1 MRNTQARQ
9 LALIWRCGLSP
20 AHAVTMGGVLS
31 SRDTRWT
38 FLNEAS
44 SSIQV
49 KHYIT
54 VLSRNHP
61 TPTSSNILNRPSP
74 ASTLFLRPSTHLA
87 PTPTAISSTS
97 TLTSSITDILST
109 TARKIQVLL
118 APSKS
123 HVHSSRSRRLLP
135 DRQCH
140 RPRLPLQV
148 ERPRRRARSQRLPRK
163 PSRNNHKA
171 PSLRPRNV
179 LAAERVP

>member
-1 MRNTQARQ
+1 
-9 LALIWRCGLSP
+9 
-20 AHAVTMGGVLS
+20 MGGALS
-31 SRDTRWT
+31 SPDSHWT

-44 SSIQV
+44 SSTQV

-54 VLSRNHP
+54 VPSRNHP
-61 TPTSSNILNRPSP
+61 TPTSSNILNRPSA
-74 ASTLFLRPSTHLA
+74 ASTLFPKPSTHLA
-87 PTPTAISSTS
+87 PTPTAILNTS
-97 TLTSSITDILST
+97 TFTSNITDVLST

-140 RPRLPLQV
+140 KARLPLQV
-148 ERPRRRARSQRLPRK
+148 ERLRRRARSQRLPRR
-163 PSRNNHKA
+163 PSRSNHNA
-171 PSLRPRNV
+171 PSPRPRNV